1 MARVQSEYDVEARF
15 IERLGEIGF
24 DYVELKN
31 YEDVVENF
39 RTQLA
44 AFNAEKLIEAK
55 GEASLSDTEFSRIM
69 IHVDN
74 KSVYESA
81 KILRDKFILPL
92 DNGKTAYIDFF
103 SHDTDRNYYQ
113 VTVYQND
120 RFSCAGFLVMEYD
133 IITRCK
139 DLLICIYLPK
149 PPQAIKPQWG
159 LPFSSPPKFYN
170 LSIAFHANL
179 MYNRDKRN
187 ILYRS
192 IPQIE
197 QTMRANALTDVC
209 LLNR

>member
-1 MARVQSEYDVEARF
+1 MYPYIVFDVETPNRYNN
-15 IERLGEIGF
+15 R
-24 DYVELKN
+24 
-31 YEDVVENF
+31 
-39 RTQLA
+39 
-44 AFNAEKLIEAK
+44 
-55 GEASLSDTEFSRIM
+55 M
-69 IHVDN
+69 
-74 KSVYESA
+74 SA
-81 KILRDKFILPL
+81 I
-92 DNGKTAYIDFF
+92 
-103 SHDTDRNYYQ
+103 
-113 VTVYQND
+113 
-120 RFSCAGFLVMEYD
+120 MEYD

-159 LPFSSPPKFYN
+159 LLFSSPPKFYN

-192 IPQIE
+192 IPQTE